1 MDEKE
6 ELQASIIVQD
16 GEEEEEEEIYSQHLN
31 TQSASQATKDR
42 AMVEQTQSQQHSQE
56 HSKSKNTYAMR
67 LKEAKLMPLTKRLQ
81 RNQIYLMRA
90 VIAGETYLPQIK
102 LQESNS
108 QRIGPKI
115 EIRRIEHHSK
125 LAVRHLKS
133 SYIVSAANAFNS
145 LSADIRKNYKN
156 KESFKLKLERFL
168 ADIDVIEDNKALQRN
183 SLFAQLKSYNSR
195 YHSSFA
201 T

>member
-1 MDEKE
+1 MNEKE
-6 ELQASIIVQD
+6 ELQASIIIQD
-16 GEEEEEEEIYSQHLN
+16 GVEEEEKEIYSQHLN
-31 TQSASQATKDR
+31 TQCASQATKDR
-42 AMVEQTQSQQHSQE
+42 AMVEQSQQQ
-56 HSKSKNTYAMR
+56 SKSTYAMR

-90 VIAGETYLPQIK
+90 AIAGETHLPQIK

-133 SYIVSAANAFNS
+133 SYIVSAANAFNN
-145 LSADIRKNYKN
+145 LSADIRKNYKS

-168 ADIDVIEDNKALQRN
+168 ADIEVIEDNKALQRN

-195 YHSSFA
+195 FHSSF
-201 T
+201 TT